1 MDTSCQTSI
10 EDRYI
15 NAVLWYS
22 PSLVPNIL
30 LIEITRIGPQRID
43 LSGEG
48 HADKQ

>member
-1 MDTSCQTSI
+1 MDTCQTSI

-15 NAVLWYS
+15 I
-22 PSLVPNIL
+22 PNIL
-30 LIEITRIGPQRID
+30 LIEITAIGPQRID